1 MGKVKRQRKQ
11 WRKIDTQDVED
22 HLEKST
28 REERQ
33 GLAVEGIPD
42 ADLFYVDKAPDHGTA
57 AQEIKLPKKLQARQR
72 ITKAQA
78 ILAGA
83 QQARPITTVTMKKKG
98 KTPSLTA
105 KSTSQA
111 VVPSTK
117 RKNKAMPAAAA
128 DLWDEEAD
136 AAAAYASKN
145 DILAS
150 LPIPK
155 KIRQTKEMKL
165 QRPAPAIEIDAPGC
179 SFNPDRELH
188 QDAVAVAVAAE
199 MKKIYDKDLEPTAP
213 LAVVEYDPET
223 DELAML
229 QVDAG
234 EDDEEEHGEG
244 SEDEEEA
251 LGRGAR
257 RNSCGGKTGLAK
269 KKTHK
274 DRNREMRRRGEDEE
288 IARRKKEK
296 KQRHDLSQLKT
307 IKKDVD
313 GILGDREERIRRR
326 QADQAERNATE
337 PPRLGKQKYVPLPVQ
352 VMTTEELREAGGS
365 LRKLK
370 PTATL
375 ATERFKSL
383 ERRGII
389 EPRRKAV
396 KKGKKKIEFIHGERA
411 DKAKERQAAVDEAR
425 SEVQKLKKVSGVKI
439 AGVKGG
445 IKPKRKA
452 GRK

>member
-1 MGKVKRQRKQ
+1 MTKR
-11 WRKIDTQDVED
+11 
-22 HLEKST
+22 SN
-28 REERQ
+28 
-33 GLAVEGIPD
+33 
-42 ADLFYVDKAPDHGTA
+42 
-57 AQEIKLPKKLQARQR
+57 
-72 ITKAQA
+72 
-78 ILAGA
+78 
-83 QQARPITTVTMKKKG
+83 
-98 KTPSLTA
+98 
-105 KSTSQA
+105 SQA
-111 VVPSTK
+111 VVPLNK
-117 RKNKAMPAAAA
+117 KNSKVVTTEAA
-128 DLWDEEAD
+128 DLWDHEAD
-136 AAAAYASKN
+136 AEAAAALEN

-155 KIRQTKEMKL
+155 KIRQTKDIKL

-213 LAVVEYDPET
+213 LAVVDYDPET

-229 QVDAG
+229 QVDA
-234 EDDEEEHGEG
+234 E
-244 SEDEEEA
+244 EDEEEEEEEEEEET
-251 LGRGAR
+251 LDGGQRKGV
-257 RNSCGGKTGLAK
+257 SGGKTGLAR

-274 DRNREMRRRGEDEE
+274 DRNKEMRRRGENEE
-288 IARRKKEK
+288 LARRRKEK
-296 KQRHDLSQLKT
+296 KQRHDLSQLKNIT
-307 IKKDVD
+307 KVVD
-313 GILGDREERIRRR
+313 ETLADREERIRRR
-326 QADQAERNATE
+326 QADQAERIATE

-352 VMTTEELREAGGS
+352 VMTTEELNEAGGS

-375 ATERFKSL
+375 AMERFKSL

-425 SEVQKLKKVSGVKI
+425 SEVQKLKKVSGVKV

-445 IKPKRKA
+445 IRTKRKA

>member
-1 MGKVKRQRKQ
+1 LHPRLLKIVSNFPFSLPKQ
-11 WRKIDTQDVED
+11 
-22 HLEKST
+22 
-28 REERQ
+28 
-33 GLAVEGIPD
+33 
-42 ADLFYVDKAPDHGTA
+42 APDDGTA
-57 AQEIKLPKKLQARQR
+57 APEIKLPKKLQARQR
-72 ITKAQA
+72 MTKAQA

-98 KTPSLTA
+98 KTPVNTSGK
-105 KSTSQA
+105 KSSSNAQA
-111 VVPSTK
+111 IVSSNNGNFK
-117 RKNKAMPAAAA
+117 RKGNKEEAAA
-128 DLWDEEAD
+128 DLWDIK
-136 AAAAYASKN
+136 AAAAAAAAAEN

-150 LPIPK
+150 LPLPK
-155 KIRQTKEMKL
+155 KRRQTKEMKL

-213 LAVVEYDPET
+213 LAVVDYDPET

-229 QVDAG
+229 QVDAE
-234 EDDEEEHGEG
+234 EDDEEEGEEEEQD
-244 SEDEEEA
+244 SEAEAEA
-251 LGRGAR
+251 LG
-257 RNSCGGKTGLAK
+257 SGKRKPTSSLAK
-269 KKTHK
+269 KKTQK
-274 DRNREMRRRGEDEE
+274 DRNRAIRRRGEDDE

-296 KQRHDLSQLKT
+296 KQRYDLSQLKK
-307 IKKDVD
+307 IREDVD
-313 GILGDREERIRRR
+313 ETLADREERIRRR
-326 QADQAERNATE
+326 QADQADRNATE

-352 VMTTEELREAGGS
+352 VMTTEELTESGGS

-375 ATERFKSL
+375 AMERFKSL

-396 KKGKKKIEFIHGERA
+396 KKGKKKIEFVHGERA

-425 SEVQKLKKVSGVKI
+425 SEVQRLKKVTGVKV
-439 AGVKGG
+439 AGVVKGG
-445 IKPKRKA
+445 VKPKRKA
-452 GRK
+452 GRR